1 VNNIDKNKMLEHIDE
16 ARLAVKWVVDHEHRA
31 HSFDKPY
38 AKLALEHLIEALRIA
53 RKLVDEVADCAPSRG
68 ITDSAKRLDRA
79 RTSDPCEPI
88 IQNRARAQSSE
99 GGELSVLTV
108 AIVTKLRK

>member
-1 VNNIDKNKMLEHIDE
+1 VNNDDTNKMLGHIDE

-68 ITDSAKRLDRA
+68 
-79 RTSDPCEPI
+79 
-88 IQNRARAQSSE
+88 NRARAQSSE
-99 GGELSVLTV
+99 GGELSVLTD